1 MNNPKLSS
9 SFFYFSLFILVLII
23 FKNSNSFLPQ
33 ARASDSPVA
42 GLVNVET
49 LDPSIQVKM
58 AYSTNL
64 NFAEKKISGYVK
76 NICYL
81 KEGAA
86 QAIVRINDVLK
97 KQSPAYRIVLRDCW
111 RPHRAT
117 LDMLRWAKE
126 IDDKRLSYDD
136 LSDFQKNTFQDPQLF
151 EKGILKT
158 QNLLSFGYLSPLSNH
173 SRGSTVDLELQFY
186 EESFSDWKDLNMGTQ
201 FDTFSQSSAHFADMG
216 NTINLRRS
224 QLKQL
229 MNQYGFS
236 SLAKEWWHWTHRTS
250 NESPILDGE
259 VH

>member
-1 MNNPKLSS
+1 
-9 SFFYFSLFILVLII
+9 
-23 FKNSNSFLPQ
+23 
-33 ARASDSPVA
+33 
-42 GLVNVET
+42 
-49 LDPSIQVKM
+49 M
-58 AYSTNL
+58 AYSTTL
-64 NFAEKKISGYVK
+64 NFAEKKINGYIK

-126 IDDKRLSYDD
+126 TEDKKFSYDD
-136 LSDFQKNTFQDPQLF
+136 LSDFQKSTFQDPLLF

-158 QNLLSFGYLSPLSNH
+158 QNLLPFGYLSPLSNH

-186 EESFSDWKDLNMGTQ
+186 EDSFNDWKDLDMGTQ
-201 FDTFSQSSAHFADMG
+201 FDTFSQSAAHFADLG
-216 NTINLRRS
+216 TTINQRRS

-229 MNQYGFS
+229 MNQHGFS
-236 SLAKEWWHWTHRTS
+236 SLAKEWWHWTHRNS
-250 NESPILDGE
+250 NEGPILDGE
-259 VH
+259 VR